1 MFKWIFA
8 ALLHNI
14 REVLYCCSD
23 EKSEEGFLDQALK
36 QSRIKMV
43 YSLEVLVKV
52 VIK

>member
-8 ALLHNI
+8 ALLHYI

-23 EKSEEGFLDQALK
+23 KKSEEGFLDQALK
-36 QSRIKMV
+36 QSRIEMV